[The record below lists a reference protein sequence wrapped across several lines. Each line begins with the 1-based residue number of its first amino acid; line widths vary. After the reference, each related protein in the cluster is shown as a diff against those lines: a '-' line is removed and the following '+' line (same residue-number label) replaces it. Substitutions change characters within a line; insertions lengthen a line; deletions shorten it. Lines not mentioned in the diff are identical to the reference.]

1 MTKALLQPIFKNN
14 QKSKNSSIMVGQ
26 SALENS
32 DLESKGDGQI
42 ELNTIESNAL
52 MQAY

>member
-1 MTKALLQPIFKNN
+1 
-14 QKSKNSSIMVGQ
+14 MVGQ

-32 DLESKGDGQI
+32 DLDLESKGDGQI